1 MRRITLK
8 EFEVGLRTAKI
19 ALRLETDSRICVF
32 YKEVILPPHPNT
44 RQTTIILIQA
54 FKELLEEIDESTRA

>member
-8 EFEVGLRTAKI
+8 EFEVGLRVVKI

-32 YKEVILPPHPNT
+32 YKEVILPDHPNT
-44 RQTTIILIQA
+44 RQTSVLLIEA
-54 FKELLEEIDESTRA
+54 FKDLLDEIDESTRT